1 MNSVIVVCLLI
12 AALAHIPP
20 VAGVLGSTA
29 LRRLYG
35 IDISDP
41 NLLLLM
47 QHRGMLFA
55 IVAAVL
61 LFAVFKPEFRL
72 FAIAVGLLSTLSF
85 VALARPLDMF
95 DPLIVRVV
103 RVDWV
108 VIAALLVALGGQ
120 IKHQF

>member
-1 MNSVIVVCLLI
+1 MNIAIIICLAI

-20 VAGVLGSTA
+20 VAGVLGAAT
-29 LRRLYG
+29 LKRLYG
-35 IDISDP
+35 VEISDP

-55 IVAAVL
+55 VVAAVL

-72 FAIAVGLLSTLSF
+72 FAILVGLLSTVSF
-85 VALARPLDMF
+85 IVLARPLADF

-108 VIAALLVALGGQ
+108 LIAALLVALVLQ
-120 IKHQF
+120 LKP

>member
-1 MNSVIVVCLLI
+1 MNIAIIVCLAI

-20 VAGVLGSTA
+20 VAGVLGAAT
-29 LRRLYG
+29 LKRLYG
-35 IDISDP
+35 VEISDP

-55 IVAAVL
+55 VVAAVL

-72 FAIAVGLLSTLSF
+72 FAILVGLLSTVSF
-85 VALARPLDMF
+85 IVLARPLADF

-108 VIAALLVALGGQ
+108 LIAALLVALVLQ
-120 IKHQF
+120 LKS

>member
-1 MNSVIVVCLLI
+1 MIIVVCLLI

-20 VAGVLGSTA
+20 VAGVLGNAT
-29 LRRLYG
+29 LKRLYG

-61 LFAVFKPEFRL
+61 LFAVFRPEFRL
-72 FAIAVGLLSTLSF
+72 FAILVGLLSTISF
-85 VALARPLDMF
+85 VVLARPSDMF

-108 VIAALLVALGGQ
+108 VIAALLIALGCQ
-120 IKHQF
+120 LSAYVHH